1 VSEAEDLAAKHL
13 GLPPVGDLLTELEGL
28 DDLARRRRVHEVIRL
43 LAGASSEM
51 QQAYRDEITKAKY
64 FGRQDWRSALSEAK
78 KATERERRD
87 RVASTADYIAGEDGC
102 LYLADEVSGTSILV
116 ARFIPQV
123 IADIVRDDG
132 AERTQV
138 SRILVTLPNG
148 RAGVAE
154 VTPDRLRDASVWA
167 VEAAGPAAVVMAI
180 TRADA
185 HVRAAAQI
193 FGQDHE
199 RAVIYAHTGWRLVD
213 GSWRYL
219 TASGA
224 LGASGLDTAVTVDL
238 GSDGL
243 NRYRLPDPGAA
254 PEAELREAVRA
265 SLALRGAGPAGLAI
279 PLLGAAYRAPL
290 PVLPDGSVFA
300 AGLTGLG
307 KTTFAALIQ
316 QHFGEGLDA
325 KHLPGSWTST
335 ANSLEA
341 TAFALANTV
350 FVIDDYNP
358 QGSAREQSD
367 MRRAADRVIRGI
379 ANTASRGRL
388 RRDSTAQPSRPPRA
402 LVLATGED
410 VPPGHSLR
418 ARMTITEVDDE
429 VITSI
434 AASGAQK
441 LAADGVYALAMAGY
455 VRYLAGRYDEL
466 GDFPRDIK
474 GILSAIRAEL
484 TREDQHRR
492 IPEAIASLLAGWGVW
507 LEYARAI
514 GAITAKDQ
522 AEIYAE
528 ARERL
533 LTVGAAQAGYQQDA
547 DPVLIYGRALA
558 AAVVAGA
565 AHLADSATGNA
576 PRMGVSRAWGWTEV
590 LTGQVVDLR
599 PNGKCIGWVS
609 PDGDVYL
616 DSSSAYVAACEY
628 AAKAGTPLAQG
639 RVTIGKRL
647 HKGGFLAT
655 TDGRDLQPK
664 KDVLGGRRR
673 VLHVRWDRLCG
684 RETSCDT

>member
-1 VSEAEDLAAKHL
+1 VSEAEESAAEHL
-13 GLPPVGDLLTELEGL
+13 GLPPVGDLLEELEGL
-28 DDLARRRRVHEVIRL
+28 DELARRRRVHEVIRL

-51 QQAYRDEITKAKY
+51 QQAYRDEVTKAKY
-64 FGRQDWRSALSEAK
+64 IGRQDWRSALSEAK
-78 KATERERRD
+78 RAADREHRD
-87 RVASTADYIAGEDGC
+87 RMASEAVYVAGDDGC
-102 LYLADEVSGTSILV
+102 LYLVDETSGGSILV
-116 ARFIPQV
+116 ARFIPRV

-132 AERTQV
+132 AERTQL
-138 SRILVTLPNG
+138 SRILVTLQNG
-148 RAGVAE
+148 R
-154 VTPDRLRDASVWA
+154 TWA
-167 VEAAGPAAVVMAI
+167 VEAAGPAAVIMAI

-199 RAVIYAHTGWRLVD
+199 RTVVYAHTGWRLVD

-224 LGASGLDTAVTVDL
+224 LGAAGLDTSVTVDL
-238 GSDGL
+238 GSEGL
-243 NRYRLPDPGAA
+243 NRYRLPDPGTA
-254 PEAELREAVRA
+254 PAAELREAVRA
-265 SLALRGAGPAGLAI
+265 SLALRHAGPAGLTI

-307 KTTFAALIQ
+307 KTTFAALVQ
-316 QHFGEGLDA
+316 QHYGEGLDA

-358 QGSAREQSD
+358 QGSPREQGD

-402 LVLATGED
+402 LVVATGED

-418 ARMTITEVDDE
+418 ARMTITEVE
-429 VITSI
+429 EEMITAIS
-434 AASGAQK
+434 ASGAQK

-455 VRYLAGRYDEL
+455 VRYLAGRHDDLE
-466 GDFPRDIK
+466 DFPLAVK

-484 TREDQHRR
+484 TRQDQHRR
-492 IPEAIASLLAGWGVW
+492 VPEAIGSLLAGWGVW
-507 LEYARAI
+507 LQYAEAI
-514 GAITAKDQ
+514 GAITKKDH
-522 AEIYAE
+522 AELYAE
-528 ARERL
+528 VQETL
-533 LTVGAAQAGYQQDA
+533 LTVGAAQAGYHQDA

-558 AAVVAGA
+558 AAVVAGG
-565 AHLADSATGNA
+565 AHLADSVTGTV
-576 PRMGVSRAWGWTEV
+576 PRAGVPRAWGWAQV
-590 LTGQVVDLR
+590 VTGQSVDLR

-616 DSSSAYVAACEY
+616 DPSSAYVMACEY
-628 AAKAGTPLAQG
+628 ASKAATPLAQG
-639 RVTIGKRL
+639 RVTITKRL

-664 KDVLGGRRR
+664 KDILGARLR
-673 VLHVRWDRLCG
+673 VLHVRWDMLCG
-684 RETSCDT
+684 REASCES